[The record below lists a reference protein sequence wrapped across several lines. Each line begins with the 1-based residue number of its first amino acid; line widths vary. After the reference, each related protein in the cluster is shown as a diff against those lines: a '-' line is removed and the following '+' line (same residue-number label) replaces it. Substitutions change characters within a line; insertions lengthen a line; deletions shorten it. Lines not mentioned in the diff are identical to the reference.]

1 MFFENFKKTADKLP
15 DDLRLKFYDA
25 LTDYVFFGVE
35 PEDPIL
41 GALVTAI
48 KPSLD
53 REDARGGSRSG
64 SGRPKSNENQTEI
77 KNNQKNQNGNFD
89 YFEKSNEIKNNQ
101 KNQNELLKKNENQ
114 KNQSFLETETETET
128 ENKKRDTDVS
138 PKKADETEK
147 QIEFSESFETFWSVY
162 PKKRAGS
169 KEKAFKA
176 YQSALRRKNATAEEI
191 NRVAAIYAK
200 SDEVSR
206 GFAKGAA
213 AWLNDDRFLNDYGGS
228 GGAAAPKSEID
239 DNAPVYYDAE
249 SGSGRVLGKWYYN
262 YTDFSKARAEYW
274 EREKNGEL
282 AN

>member
-1 MFFENFKKTADKLP
+1 MKQFSPKIYPEWGELISELPVNKQAEIFNAILKYPTVDIDSGVWRFIKSQIDRDFEEF
-15 DDLRLKFYDA
+15 
-25 LTDYVFFGVE
+25 E
-35 PEDPIL
+35 
-41 GALVTAI
+41 
-48 KPSLD
+48 
-53 REDARGGSRSG
+53 ARC
-64 SGRPKSNENQTEI
+64 
-77 KNNQKNQNGNFD
+77 
-89 YFEKSNEIKNNQ
+89 
-101 KNQNELLKKNENQ
+101 KKNGEISRNYWKQ
-114 KNQSFLETETETET
+114 KRYPTDTERYPERER
-128 ENKKRDTDVS
+128 ESEREAPPIKA
-138 PKKADETEK
+138 PKGAGTP
-147 QIEFSESFETFWSVY
+147 IEFSESFETFWSVY